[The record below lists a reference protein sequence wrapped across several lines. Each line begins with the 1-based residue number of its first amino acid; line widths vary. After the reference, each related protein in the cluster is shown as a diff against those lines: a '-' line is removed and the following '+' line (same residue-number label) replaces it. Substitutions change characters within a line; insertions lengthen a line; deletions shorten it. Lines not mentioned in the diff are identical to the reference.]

1 MTWKDEHRSV
11 SKEGEIARA
20 REIIMQFG
28 WNATAFQLIN
38 PGISLWFSKT
48 CPAVIGYV
56 ERSGI
61 RVVAGAPVASHED
74 LEQVVEEF
82 EHDTHTHGLRICYF
96 GAEERMHTLLEVP
109 HKHAMVVLGAQPAWH
124 PRDMLKAFKQKSSLR
139 AQINR
144 SRNKGVTVREWAS
157 EQAESSPELQR
168 VLDEWLA
175 SRGMA
180 ALHFLVEPRTLSH
193 LKGRRIFVASIEGQP
208 VGFLLCSPIP
218 ARNGWLIEQFIRGD
232 KAPNGTVELMLHA
245 AMTGLEQAGA
255 EYVTLGLS
263 PLSPTGELERMNPWW
278 LQMLFHWVR
287 AHGKRFYNFE
297 GLHNFKAKFEPDH
310 WDPIYAIAP
319 GKRFGLFSLYAI
331 AHAFTN
337 KNPVRFLLAEL
348 LDAVLTEIRST
359 TVWRK
364 LFSTKTH

>member
-1 MTWKDEHRSV
+1 MTYDHESGPAAEAQDAAK
-11 SKEGEIARA
+11 A
-20 REIIMQFG
+20 REIVMRFG
-28 WNATAFQLIN
+28 WNATAFQLVN
-38 PGISLWFSKT
+38 PGISLWFSKQ
-48 CPAVIGYV
+48 CDAVIGYV
-56 ERSGI
+56 ERSGM
-61 RVVAGAPVASHED
+61 RVVAGAPVARHED
-74 LEQVVEEF
+74 LGQVVEEF
-82 EHDTHTHGLRICYF
+82 ENDTHALGLRICYF

-109 HKHAMVVLGAQPAWH
+109 DKHAMVVLGAQPSWRPKAWL
-124 PRDMLKAFKQKSSLR
+124 DAFENKSSLR
-139 AQINR
+139 AQLNR
-144 SRNKGVTVREWAS
+144 SKNKGVSVAEWPWTK
-157 EQAESSPELQR
+157 AESNQELQG

-180 ALHFLVEPRTLSH
+180 ALHFLVEPRTLSN
-193 LKGRRIFVASIEGQP
+193 LEGRRIFVASIDGIV

-218 ARNGWLIEQFIRGD
+218 ARNGWLIEQFIRGNNS
-232 KAPNGTVELMLHA
+232 PNGTVELMLHSSITA
-245 AMTGLEQAGA
+245 LALSDA

-263 PLSPTGELERMNPWW
+263 PLSPTGEIERMNPWW

-319 GKRFGLFSLYAI
+319 GNRFGVMPLYAI

-348 LDAVLTEIRST
+348 LDALLTEIRST
-359 TVWRK
+359 TIWRM
-364 LFSTKTH
+364 LFRRK